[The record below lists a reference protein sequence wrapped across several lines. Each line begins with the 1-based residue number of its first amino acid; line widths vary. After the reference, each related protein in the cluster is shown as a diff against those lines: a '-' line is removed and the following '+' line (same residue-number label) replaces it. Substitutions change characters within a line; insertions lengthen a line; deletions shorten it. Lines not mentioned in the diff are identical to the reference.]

1 MIVNLG
7 MGYKV
12 IFPSGSDKYKEMIDK
27 EVEDLIAIAYQRT
40 RILLLSSET
49 LLKEC
54 ADLLVIEH
62 ELKPDTI
69 IKKIKNRYPYLERH
83 L

>member
-1 MIVNLG
+1 

-27 EVEDLIAIAYQRT
+27 EIEDLIAIAYQRT
-40 RILLLSSET
+40 RILLLSSEI

-54 ADLLVIEH
+54 AELLVIEH
-62 ELKPDTI
+62 EIKPDII
-69 IKKIKNRYPYLERH
+69 IKKIKNRFPYLERN